1 MRLFVAVNLPD
12 GVRKRAWRAS
22 APLREPGF
30 PVKWVG
36 EEGLHLTLR
45 FLGSV
50 ERGGASEVSAAL
62 EGAARGSGPLDL
74 RLGGVGAFPSL
85 RDPRVLWLGVE
96 GPPELTALRE
106 AVEGAMAALG
116 FGHEEREFHPHVTL
130 GRVRRGA
137 QRGALEGLAAAAGRV
152 RLDAA
157 CRIDSV
163 ELMESVTGPEGARY
177 TVVSSHRL

>member
-12 GVRKRAWRAS
+12 AVRERAWRAS
-22 APLREPGF
+22 APLRDRAF
-30 PVKWVG
+30 PVRWVG

-50 ERGGASEVSAAL
+50 EREGASDVSAAL
-62 EGAARGSGPLDL
+62 EGAARGIGPLEL

-96 GPPELTALRE
+96 GPPGLAALRE
-106 AVEGAMAALG
+106 AVEGAVAALG
-116 FGHEEREFHPHVTL
+116 FGREEREFHPHVTL

-137 QRGALEGLAAAAGRV
+137 RRGALEGLAAAAGRV
-152 RLDAA
+152 RPDAA
-157 CRIDSV
+157 CTIDSV
-163 ELMESVTGPEGARY
+163 ELMESETGPGGARY